1 MVTCD
6 NCVYCIGSLSE
17 VKPIDDGQ
25 THLTFAAELVCSRE
39 QDPRTPRSTAESTFY
54 RSWRSPKPS
63 SQSPSF
69 PGPLICLYACHSSS
83 CLRFQERAFSRRR
96 SMLQMLTVTM
106 RPSQWT
112 SLATTATTT
121 SLANSW
127 VGASA
132 WPNMHAHGVRL
143 FEVPDHNTNS
153 TTTTSPPSHPLPP
166 SQTLILPG
174 PHMTRTRTRAL
185 RGLDDAA
192 LLAAQWPSARWTG
205 VDGHGLRRYR
215 LSPVRIFPSGLRR

>member
-1 MVTCD
+1 MQSRTRPKNTPVD
-6 NCVYCIGSLSE
+6 GGEHILSLLE
-17 VKPIDDGQ
+17 IAKAQ
-25 THLTFAAELVCSRE
+25 
-39 QDPRTPRSTAESTFY
+39 Q
-54 RSWRSPKPS
+54 PKPVVS
-63 SQSPSF
+63 WSVDLFVRLPFLILSQVPRKSILKAAVNAADADGDDATQS
-69 PGPLICLYACHSSS
+69 I
-83 CLRFQERAFSRRR
+83 
-96 SMLQMLTVTM
+96 
-106 RPSQWT
+106 
-112 SLATTATTT
+112 ATTATTT